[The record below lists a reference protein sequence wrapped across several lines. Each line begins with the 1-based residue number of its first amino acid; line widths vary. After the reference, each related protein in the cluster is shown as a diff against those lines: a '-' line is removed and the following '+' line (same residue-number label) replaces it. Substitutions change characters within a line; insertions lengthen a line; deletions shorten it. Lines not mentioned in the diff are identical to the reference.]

1 MSKPT
6 EIELKTA
13 LVAAAT
19 MKEHDKDPFFIA
31 KTLLNHNFRL
41 KHYEE
46 LLKAADRYMNHGQ
59 AERERM
65 KLLKCIEQIKEAE
78 NKITNTS
85 NESFGL

>member
-6 EIELKTA
+6 NIELKTA

-41 KHYEE
+41 KYYED
-46 LLKAADRYMNHGQ
+46 LLIAADRYMNHGQ
-59 AERERM
+59 AEHERM
-65 KLLKCIEQIKEAE
+65 KLLKCIEKIKDEE
-78 NKITNTS
+78 TRISKRNS
-85 NESFGL
+85 DSFGL